1 MRIYIQ
7 CASRRNTDSIAVS
20 QLASSDDDAFIRQVG
35 EHIYTTLKDRWINTP
50 HTDVGEERT
59 RMIEKFT
66 AEHRVR
72 VLIEV
77 RYRSGL
83 PFIRLE
89 IDRPDDTPRGALSM
103 KLAVG
108 LKEHLFSALSGM
120 IAANPNSLSDC
131 VFMFDGK
138 IVKSSTDKVSVEQW
152 QKS

>member
-7 CASRRNTDSIAVS
+7 CASRRNTDSIVVS
-20 QLASSDDDAFIRQVG
+20 MLPSSDDDVFIKQVG
-35 EHIYTTLKDRWINTP
+35 DHIYKTLEERWVKAP
-50 HTDVGEERT
+50 HTDINEERS
-59 RMIEKFT
+59 RMIEKFS
-66 AEHRVR
+66 AKHRAR
-72 VLIEV
+72 ILIEV

-103 KLAVG
+103 KFAVG
-108 LKEHLFSALSGM
+108 LKEHLFKALSGM

-131 VFMFDGK
+131 VFMYDGK
-138 IVKSSTDKVSVEQW
+138 IVKTSKDKITLEQW